1 MRRSH
6 KFDVNGGVAFPV
18 KWDGVKLFLFWIEN
32 SGTLPR
38 LPTKIRLIRL
48 ASTLGLRL

>member
-1 MRRSH
+1 MRCNH

-18 KWDGVKLFLFWIEN
+18 EDGMKLLRFGIEN

-38 LPTKIRLIRL
+38 LPNKIRLIRL